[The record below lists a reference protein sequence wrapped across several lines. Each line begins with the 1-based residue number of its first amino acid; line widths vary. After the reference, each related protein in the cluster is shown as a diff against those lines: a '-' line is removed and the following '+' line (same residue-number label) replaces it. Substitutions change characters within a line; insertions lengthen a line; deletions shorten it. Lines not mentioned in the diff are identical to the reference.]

1 MKTTEGIIMYAKVIK
16 LGAKGIKAG
25 VKAKAQGAETK
36 VAIAKGIN
44 ASTGIKVTTI
54 VKAIDIA
61 IDKAPV
67 VKEKTKKVV
76 YKVKNKVK

>member
-1 MKTTEGIIMYAKVIK
+1 MYAKAIK
-16 LGAKGIKAG
+16 LGVKGIKAG
-25 VKAKAQGAETK
+25 VKAKTQGAETK

-54 VKAIDIA
+54 VRVIDVA

-67 VKEKTKKVV
+67 VKEQTKKVIH
-76 YKVKNKVK
+76 KVKTKIK